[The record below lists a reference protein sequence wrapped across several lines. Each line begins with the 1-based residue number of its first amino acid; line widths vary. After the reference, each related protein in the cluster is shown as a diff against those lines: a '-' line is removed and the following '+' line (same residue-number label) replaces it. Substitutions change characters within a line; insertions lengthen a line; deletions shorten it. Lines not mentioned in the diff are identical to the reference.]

1 MHRRITAAFLAIWL
15 AAGGA
20 EALGQPGRQAGNY
33 GPERRD
39 VGVTVPSKIVEQQVT
54 KLTTKVKWLSSLDE
68 AKEQAL
74 KQKKP
79 IFWLHA
85 LGDLDGIC

>member
-1 MHRRITAAFLAIWL
+1 MRRLLSAAVLAVL
-15 AAGGA
+15 VAGGA
-20 EALGQPGRQAGNY
+20 EAINRPPRSPGV
-33 GPERRD
+33 ETRD
-39 VGVTVPSKIVEQQVT
+39 VGPTIPSKVVEKQVT
-54 KLTTKVKWLSSLDE
+54 KLTQKVHWLSSLDE
-68 AKEQAL
+68 ARAEAQ

>member
-1 MHRRITAAFLAIWL
+1 MRRLISAVLLAIL
-15 AAGGA
+15 ATGSA
-20 EALGQPGRQAGNY
+20 EAINRPLRLAGY
-33 GPERRD
+33 VGPETRD
-39 VGVTVPSKIVEQQVT
+39 VGVTVPSKTVEKQVA
-54 KLTTKVKWLSSLDE
+54 KLTQKVKWLSSLDE
-68 AKEQAL
+68 AKEEAR

>member
-1 MHRRITAAFLAIWL
+1 MRRILITTFVAVVALAPL
-15 AAGGA
+15 ASGGNPPPK
-20 EALGQPGRQAGNY
+20 L
-33 GPERRD
+33 
-39 VGVTVPSKIVEQQVT
+39 PSQFVEKRVT
-54 KLTTKVKWLSSLDE
+54 KLTEQIPWLSSLDE
-68 AKEQAL
+68 AKELAR